1 MIATQPVY
9 TEKNNCQDCYKCIR
23 ECPVKAIRCEDESA
37 WIVHERCIFCGH
49 CTQICPV
56 GAKKV
61 RNDLNRAK
69 MILHTHRNVIVSLAP
84 SWVSEFPEYTP
95 SEIVSAL
102 KMLGFNEV
110 SETAL
115 GAEEYS
121 RQTAEFLSDNK
132 NGIWISS
139 ACPAVVDF
147 VTKYFSHLTD
157 RIVPFHSPMMMHARL
172 LKERYS
178 PDSKIIFIGP
188 CVAKK
193 TESDEFNDD
202 IETALTFND
211 LRTWLED
218 EGILPEMLKHRD
230 PDQFY
235 PKQAYKGALYPVD
248 GGMITTIK
256 AGTGVTE
263 AAFMTFSGINI
274 IRQALEGL
282 ENFKREGILFL
293 ELMACEGGCINGPGC
308 LKNGATALKRLEII
322 SQTNTRIKTPA
333 ESPSPTNDQL
343 LPVDHIK
350 RNFDNHKPVNRNI
363 YTEKEIEDAL
373 RDVGKLSPS
382 DELNCG
388 GCGYNSCRD
397 FARALLENQAETS
410 MCVSYMRK
418 MAHDKAS
425 VLIQKIPLGVVIV
438 DQKLRIIE
446 SNRSFAH
453 LLGEEAEMIFDVN
466 PGMSGADL
474 KKLLSYHKI
483 FTSVL
488 LAGQDMVE
496 HDIKE
501 NGKLLHVSV
510 VSIQK
515 SRIVC
520 GIIRDLQSV
529 DVRDDELIKRTRKVI
544 RENLATVQKVA
555 YLLGEN
561 ASRNEA
567 MLNSIIESRT
577 KNISDEE

>member
-1 MIATQPVY
+1 MMMTQPVY

-61 RNDLNRAK
+61 RNDLNSAK
-69 MILHTHRNVIVSLAP
+69 RIVHTHRNVIVSLAP
-84 SWVSEFPEYTP
+84 SWISEFPEFTP
-95 SEIVSAL
+95 SELISAL
-102 KMLGFNEV
+102 KMLGFMEV

-121 RQTAEFLSDNK
+121 RQTVEFLSANQS
-132 NGIWISS
+132 GIWISS
-139 ACPAVVDF
+139 ACPSVVDF
-147 VTKYFSHLTD
+147 VTKYFPHLTD
-157 RIVPFHSPMMMHARL
+157 RILPFHSPMMMHARL
-172 LKERYS
+172 LRERYS
-178 PDSKIIFIGP
+178 PDSHLIFIGP

-202 IETALTFND
+202 VECVLTFND
-211 LRTWLED
+211 LRVWLDED
-218 EGILPEMLKHRD
+218 GITPDILKHGEQG
-230 PDQFY
+230 QFY

-248 GGMITTIK
+248 GGMITSIK
-256 AGTGVTE
+256 SGTGVTE
-263 AAFMTFSGINI
+263 AAFMTFSGINN

-282 ENFKREGILFL
+282 ENFKKDGILFL

-308 LKNGATALKRLEII
+308 SKSGATALKRLEII
-322 SQTNTRIKTPA
+322 SQTNARTNALIDF
-333 ESPSPTNDQL
+333 PSPTLDPL
-343 LPVDHIK
+343 LPERNIK
-350 RNFDNHKPVNRNI
+350 RNFDNHKPFCRNI

-373 RDVGKLSPS
+373 RDVGKLSSS

-410 MCVSYMRK
+410 MCVSYMRR

-425 VLIQKIPLGVVIV
+425 VLIQKIPLAVVIV

-453 LLGEEAEMIFDVN
+453 LLGAEAEMIFDVN
-466 PGMSGADL
+466 PGMAGADL
-474 KKLLSYHKI
+474 RKFLPFSKI

-488 LAGQDMVE
+488 LSGQDMVE
-496 HDIKE
+496 HDIRD

-515 SRIVC
+515 NRIVC

-555 YLLGEN
+555 FLLGEN
-561 ASRNEA
+561 ASRNEV

-577 KNISDEE
+577 QKISDEE

>member
-1 MIATQPVY
+1 M
-9 TEKNNCQDCYKCIR
+9 
-23 ECPVKAIRCEDESA
+23 
-37 WIVHERCIFCGH
+37 
-49 CTQICPV
+49 
-56 GAKKV
+56 
-61 RNDLNRAK
+61 
-69 MILHTHRNVIVSLAP
+69 
-84 SWVSEFPEYTP
+84 
-95 SEIVSAL
+95 
-102 KMLGFNEV
+102 
-110 SETAL
+110 
-115 GAEEYS
+115 
-121 RQTAEFLSDNK
+121 
-132 NGIWISS
+132 
-139 ACPAVVDF
+139 
-147 VTKYFSHLTD
+147 
-157 RIVPFHSPMMMHARL
+157 
-172 LKERYS
+172 
-178 PDSKIIFIGP
+178 
-188 CVAKK
+188 
-193 TESDEFNDD
+193 
-202 IETALTFND
+202 
-211 LRTWLED
+211 
-218 EGILPEMLKHRD
+218 
-230 PDQFY
+230 
-235 PKQAYKGALYPVD
+235 
-248 GGMITTIK
+248 
-256 AGTGVTE
+256 
-263 AAFMTFSGINI
+263 
-274 IRQALEGL
+274 
-282 ENFKREGILFL
+282 
-293 ELMACEGGCINGPGC
+293 
-308 LKNGATALKRLEII
+308 
-322 SQTNTRIKTPA
+322 
-333 ESPSPTNDQL
+333 
-343 LPVDHIK
+343 
-350 RNFDNHKPVNRNI
+350 
-363 YTEKEIEDAL
+363 

-453 LLGEEAEMIFDVN
+453 ILGEEAEMIFDVN

-474 KKLLSYHKI
+474 KKFLSYHKI

-520 GIIRDLQSV
+520 GIIRDLQSL

>member
-23 ECPVKAIRCEDESA
+23 ECPVKAIRCEGESA
-37 WIVHERCIFCGH
+37 WIVHEKCIFCGH

-61 RNDLNRAK
+61 RNDLNRAR
-69 MILHTHRNVIVSLAP
+69 MIVRSHHNTIVSLAP
-84 SWVSEFPEYTP
+84 SWVSEFHEYTA

-102 KMLGFNEV
+102 KMLGFSEV

-121 RQTAEFLSDNK
+121 HQTAKFLSSNQS
-132 NGIWISS
+132 GVWISS
-139 ACPAVVDF
+139 ACPSAVEF

-157 RIVPFHSPMMMHARL
+157 RILPFHSPMMMHAKL
-172 LKERYS
+172 LREKYS
-178 PDSKIIFIGP
+178 PDSHIIFVGP

-193 TESDEFNDD
+193 TESDEFNAAV
-202 IETALTFND
+202 ETVLTFND
-211 LRTWLED
+211 LRQWLED
-218 EGILPEMLKHRD
+218 EGITPDILKYREQ
-230 PDQFY
+230 DQFF
-235 PKQAYKGALYPVD
+235 PKQAYKGSLYPVD
-248 GGMITTIK
+248 GGMITSIK
-256 AGTGVTE
+256 SGTQSTD
-263 AAFMTFSGINI
+263 AAFMSFSGINN
-274 IRQALEGL
+274 IRQSLEGL
-282 ENFKREGILFL
+282 ENFKKESILFL

-308 LKNGATALKRLEII
+308 SKSGTTALKRLEIL
-322 SQTNTRIKTPA
+322 SQTHARSLAHEEIPVSTP
-333 ESPSPTNDQL
+333 DQL
-343 LPVDHIK
+343 LPLEDIK
-350 RNFDNHKPVNRNI
+350 RNFDNHKPVCRNI

-410 MCVSYMRK
+410 MCVSYMRR

-438 DQKLRIIE
+438 DQNLRIIE

-466 PGMSGADL
+466 PGMAGADL
-474 KKLLSYHKI
+474 RKFLSFHKI

-488 LAGQDMVE
+488 LSGQDMVE
-496 HDIKE
+496 HDIKD

-529 DVRDDELIKRTRKVI
+529 EVRDDELIKRTRKVI

>member
-61 RNDLNRAK
+61 RNDLKRAK
-69 MILHTHRNVIVSLAP
+69 MIVHAHSNVIVSLAP

-95 SEIVSAL
+95 SEMVGAL
-102 KMLGFNEV
+102 KMLGFQEV

-121 RQTAEFLSDNK
+121 RQTAEFLSDNQT
-132 NGIWISS
+132 GIWISS
-139 ACPAVVDF
+139 ACPAVVDL
-147 VTKYFSHLTD
+147 VTKYFSHLTE

-172 LKERYS
+172 LRERYS
-178 PDSKIIFIGP
+178 PGSHIVFIGP

-193 TESDEFNDD
+193 TESDEFNDEV
-202 IETALTFND
+202 ETALTFND
-211 LRTWLED
+211 LRIWLED
-218 EGILPEMLKHRD
+218 EGITTDQLIHRD
-230 PDQFY
+230 QDQFF

-256 AGTGVTE
+256 AGTEVTE
-263 AAFMTFSGINI
+263 AAFMTFSGINN

-282 ENFKREGILFL
+282 ESFKKEGILFL

-308 LKNGATALKRLEII
+308 AKNGTTALKRLEII
-322 SQTNTRIKTPA
+322 SQTNTRTVVSA
-333 ESPSPTNDQL
+333 ELPIPTLEEL

-350 RNFDNHKPVNRNI
+350 RDFNNHKPVNRNI

-446 SNRSFAH
+446 SNKSFAH
-453 LLGEEAEMIFDVN
+453 ILGEEAEMIFDVN

-474 KKLLSYHKI
+474 KKFISYHKI

-515 SRIVC
+515 NRIVC
-520 GIIRDLQSV
+520 GIIRDLQSL